1 MRLASARK
9 SSLEEADCITQ
20 NVNLRNKYLKW
31 GSSIFT
37 ACHCLRSNFLTK
49 AILLLCNT
57 TRFQKMWFY
66 HQSKIEKNIIVRKLR
81 IKDSAVETV
90 FCIGIQ
96 VFWIADEKDKKRHL
110 PTTKISFYHYLFYL
124 VILSHKS
131 QLRFVSMKRVFRI
144 QYTNIIVQA
153 LA

>member
-1 MRLASARK
+1 
-9 SSLEEADCITQ
+9 
-20 NVNLRNKYLKW
+20 
-31 GSSIFT
+31 
-37 ACHCLRSNFLTK
+37 
-49 AILLLCNT
+49 
-57 TRFQKMWFY
+57 MWFY
-66 HQSKIEKNIIVRKLR
+66 HQSKIEKKNIIVRKLC
-81 IKDSAVETV
+81 IKDSVVETV

>member
-1 MRLASARK
+1 MVLK
-9 SSLEEADCITQ
+9 
-20 NVNLRNKYLKW
+20 NV
-31 GSSIFT
+31 
-37 ACHCLRSNFLTK
+37 
-49 AILLLCNT
+49 ILPSE
-57 TRFQKMWFY
+57 QDWK
-66 HQSKIEKNIIVRKLR
+66 KNIIVGKLR

-110 PTTKISFYHYLFYL
+110 PTTKISFYLYLFYL

-131 QLRFVSMKRVFRI
+131 QLRFVSMKRVLRI
-144 QYTNIIVQA
+144 QYYTNIIVQA